1 MIICHFSSFFD
12 TPSLQCAGSRYLSS
26 GASQMDFSA
35 GGDFPSIAVS
45 INHQHLHHY
54 LTLRT
59 EKKLRITKFPSELKK
74 IENYQ
79 VCLRWVLV
87 STQALVRSRHLVT
100 WSLWQGGDMST
111 SKTSSFL
118 SLIILIRG
126 LGFAVVIVGLF
137 LAFFY
142 NVVVSH
148 IFNRLNERVYN
159 VFCLFVYNV
168 QYHSKDN
175 TVKLKCGP
183 FLLVGS
189 FCLVVWGF

>member
-1 MIICHFSSFFD
+1 
-12 TPSLQCAGSRYLSS
+12 
-26 GASQMDFSA
+26 
-35 GGDFPSIAVS
+35 
-45 INHQHLHHY
+45 
-54 LTLRT
+54 
-59 EKKLRITKFPSELKK
+59 
-74 IENYQ
+74 
-79 VCLRWVLV
+79 
-87 STQALVRSRHLVT
+87 
-100 WSLWQGGDMST
+100 MST

-168 QYHSKDN
+168 QYDSKDN
-175 TVKLKCGP
+175 TAKLKCGP

-189 FCLVVWGF
+189 FSLVVWGF